1 MNEAKWPGV
10 NEAPR
15 PGVNEAPS
23 PGVNEAPKPGS
34 GWQIRPLEPDDMEGV
49 ISIDEL
55 HSGERK
61 PHYWERVFGEQ
72 LSPDS
77 RVIRV
82 GLAAEEG
89 DSLIGY
95 LTGEVRAFEF
105 GSEACGWILAVGVDP
120 THAREKVAS
129 SLLAA
134 ACRRF
139 HEAGVTT
146 VRTMVQ
152 RSDVPL
158 LSFFRANGF
167 VGGSFAQLELSLP
180 E

>member
-1 MNEAKWPGV
+1 MAAAK
-10 NEAPR
+10 R
-15 PGVNEAPS
+15 PGVTN
-23 PGVNEAPKPGS
+23 APKPPS
-34 GWQIRPLEPDDMEGV
+34 GWQIRPLGPEDIEGV

-55 HSGERK
+55 HTGERK
-61 PHYWERVFGEQ
+61 PDYWERVFGEQ
-72 LSPDS
+72 LSPDP
-77 RVIRV
+77 RVLRV
-82 GLAAEEG
+82 GLAAEDG

-105 GSEACGWILAVGVDP
+105 GSEACGWILAIGVDP
-120 THAREKVAS
+120 VHAREKVAS

-139 HEAGVTT
+139 HDAGVTT

-158 LSFFRANGF
+158 LSFFRAN
-167 VGGSFAQLELSLP
+167 
-180 E
+180 